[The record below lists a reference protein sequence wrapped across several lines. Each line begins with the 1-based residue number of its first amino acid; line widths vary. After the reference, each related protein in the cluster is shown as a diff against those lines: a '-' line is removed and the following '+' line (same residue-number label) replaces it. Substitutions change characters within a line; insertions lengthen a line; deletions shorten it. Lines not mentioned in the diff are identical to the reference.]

1 MRFKVKRLW
10 WSKKVWIGKKML
22 RRRIACHAEDLKMLT
37 QIDSTAAA
45 LPTALSLRECRPAG
59 AVRGDAVENARPE
72 IDAEAGA
79 KVQVWKGSTLRS

>member
-45 LPTALSLRECRPAG
+45 LPTALSLREKG
-59 AVRGDAVENARPE
+59 RPE

-79 KVQVWKGSTLRS
+79 KLQVWKGSTLRS